1 MPRCRALASV
11 EHRFGSGAP
20 GTHVLVNTWPIRD
33 ARRDPYVVVVMAN
46 SDSGGISGVN
56 IQSVAGRILQLT
68 AALP

>member
-1 MPRCRALASV
+1 LSPRASV

-20 GTHVLVNTWPIRD
+20 GTHVLVNTWPIED
-33 ARRDPYVVVVMAN
+33 AGRDPYVVVVMAN
-46 SDSGGISGVN
+46 SDGGGINAFN